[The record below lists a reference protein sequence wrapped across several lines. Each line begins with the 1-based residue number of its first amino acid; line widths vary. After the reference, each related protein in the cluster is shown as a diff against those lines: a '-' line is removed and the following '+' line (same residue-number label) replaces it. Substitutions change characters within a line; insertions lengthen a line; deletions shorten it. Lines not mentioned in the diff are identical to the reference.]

1 MACYFTDKTIED
13 VIAFHGHS
21 CPGLAIGIRVSE
33 LAIRELGDP
42 DSTQMVAVSET
53 DMCGVDAIQ
62 FLTGCTYGKGN
73 FVHRDYGK
81 MAFSFFDRLSGQGF
95 RALLNPDARGDV
107 GRQLEALMDGKDDN
121 SVTEAYQQCIDELRQ
136 QLQEQLM
143 SLTLEDMFDI
153 IPLDRGT
160 PRPAVVLKNVVCE
173 CCGESVMESRIRR
186 FSGKF
191 VCIPCFATMEQK
203 V

>member
-1 MACYFTDKTIED
+1 MACYFTEKTIED

-21 CPGLAIGIRVSE
+21 CPGLAIGIRASE

-42 DSTQMVAVSET
+42 DSTQMVVVSET

-81 MAFSFFDRLSGQGF
+81 MAFSFFDRLSGRGF
-95 RALLNPDARGDV
+95 RALLKPDARNGV
-107 GRQLEALMDGKDDN
+107 GRQLDALMEGEDDN
-121 SVTEAYQQCIDELRQ
+121 SMTEAYQQRIDQLRQ
-136 QLQEQLM
+136 QLQEHLM
-143 SLTLEDMFDI
+143 SLTLEEMFDI
-153 IPLDRGT
+153 TPLKSGT

-173 CCGESVMESRIRR
+173 CCGETVMESRIRR